1 MYLTRDGKIEFKPE
15 YLSRKLEEVLG
26 FNSYTLFQSQQEEQ
40 EIRFKMNQFE
50 IEELIMDREQ
60 KRNQLRERMYL
71 RVDAMEP
78 QIRKELEA

>member
-1 MYLTRDGKIEFKPE
+1 MYLTRDGKVEFKPE

-71 RVDAMEP
+71 RMDAMEP

>member
-1 MYLTRDGKIEFKPE
+1 MYLTRDGKVEFKNE

-40 EIRFKMNQFE
+40 EIRFKINQFD

-78 QIRKELEA
+78 QIRKELDA

>member
-1 MYLTRDGKIEFKPE
+1 
-15 YLSRKLEEVLG
+15 
-26 FNSYTLFQSQQEEQ
+26 
-40 EIRFKMNQFE
+40 MNQFE

-60 KRNQLRERMYL
+60 RRNQLKERMYL